1 MIEEVLRSKLLA
13 ASAVAAL
20 VGSRVYPVV
29 LPQAPTWPSITY
41 QRVSTTDSHRH
52 EETARTPVEAWI
64 QFDCWADTA
73 RGARQL
79 ALVVKAAING
89 KRWLAEGIHGVLH
102 RTSRDLF
109 EDSVRVYRVRTDFM
123 VLGEE

>member
-20 VGSRVYPVV
+20 VGTRVYPVV
-29 LPQAPTWPSITY
+29 LPQAPTWPALSY
-41 QRVSTTDSHRH
+41 QRVTSDASHRH
-52 EETARTPVEAWI
+52 EQTGRTPVEVWI
-64 QFDCWADTA
+64 QIDAWAQTA

-79 ALVVKAAING
+79 ALEIKAAING
-89 KRWLAEGIHGVLH
+89 QRWPIEGVHGVLL
-102 RTSRDLF
+102 RNQRDLY
-109 EDSVRVYRVRTDFM
+109 EEAVKVYRVRTVYT